1 MSLKG
6 ISSLAE
12 LMDTPADA
20 GAQEIDLALI
30 DPDPNQPRTSFDEQR
45 LETLA
50 ASVKA
55 QGVIEPLIVS
65 LHPETD
71 GRYMLIAGERRW
83 RAAGKAGLQLVPVV
97 IRELNDAQRLAVQ
110 LIENIDREEL
120 SVMEESMAVVR
131 LLNLGR
137 KPKEVAEMLGKT
149 AAWVSLRKKIATHQK
164 SLEPFVAK
172 GRTGDAETLAML
184 VDLEKVDQQAFK
196 RMLKQDQVGR
206 AMVREALAR
215 AKARE
220 AEPEHPE
227 TPSLPES
234 TDLTALNEEG
244 EYANAEEQDHG
255 STTQAHQS
263 PAAASGTGHAATDG
277 EGEVDPYAEIA
288 LALEARLGLP
298 VAVEVPESGK
308 HGELRISFADL
319 LELDAIRKTLI

>member
-12 LMDTPADA
+12 LMDTPVDA
-20 GAQEIDLALI
+20 GAQEIELALI

-50 ASVKA
+50 ASLKA

-65 LHPETD
+65 LHPD
-71 GRYMLIAGERRW
+71 VAGRYMLIAGERRW
-83 RAAGKAGLQLVPVV
+83 RAAGMAGLQQVPVV
-97 IRELNDAQRLAVQ
+97 VRELNDAQRLAVQ

-120 SVMEESMAVVR
+120 SVMEEALAVAR

-184 VDLEKVDQQAFK
+184 VDLQKIDPHAFK
-196 RMLKQDQVGR
+196 GMLKQEQLGR
-206 AMVREALAR
+206 TTVREALAR

-220 AEPEHPE
+220 AEPESPE
-227 TPSLPES
+227 TSSLPEP
-234 TDLTALNEEG
+234 TDVAAPDEQVSH
-244 EYANAEEQDHG
+244 ANAEEQDDG
-255 STTQAHQS
+255 STTQAPS
-263 PAAASGTGHAATDG
+263 SEVSGTGHAATDG
-277 EGEVDPYAEIA
+277 EGDPFAEIA

-298 VAVEVPESGK
+298 VTIEAPELGR
-308 HGELRISFADL
+308 HGELRIRFADL
-319 LELDAIRKTLI
+319 LELDGIRKTLI

>member
-97 IRELNDAQRLAVQ
+97 IRDLNDAQRLAVQ

-234 TDLTALNEEG
+234 TDLTEPSEEG
-244 EYANAEEQDHG
+244 EHVNAEEQDDG
-255 STTQAHQS
+255 STTQAQP
-263 PAAASGTGHAATDG
+263 PAAASGTDHAATDR